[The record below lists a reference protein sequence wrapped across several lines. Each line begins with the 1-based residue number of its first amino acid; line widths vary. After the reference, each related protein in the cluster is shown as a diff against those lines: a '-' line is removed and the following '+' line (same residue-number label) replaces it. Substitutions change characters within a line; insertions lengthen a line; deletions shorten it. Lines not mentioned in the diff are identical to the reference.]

1 MAQKPLQLVN
11 GKITQVEATVTSAG
25 VADAGKVPALDSTGH
40 FDPTLMPPG
49 VGANVKLILASEN
62 IGAGKYVNIYDDAGT
77 TKVRLA
83 DNSNSREAHGFL
95 LDAVTSGNNA
105 TVYFEGT
112 NNDLSGLT
120 SGSRQFLATAGGVT
134 ATPPTFA
141 GGATISQLV
150 GTAISA
156 TEIDTD
162 IDDIVVLA

>member
-11 GKITQVEATVTSAG
+11 GKITQVEATVVSAG
-25 VADAGKVPALDSTGH
+25 AGDAGEVVALDSNGLL
-40 FDPTLMPPG
+40 DVSVMPVG
-49 VGANVKLILASEN
+49 VGPNVKVVLASEN
-62 IGAGKYVNIYDDAGT
+62 IGAGKYVNIYDNTGT
-77 TKVRLA
+77 PNVRLA

-120 SGSRQFLATAGGVT
+120 AGARQFLATAGGVT
-134 ATPPTFA
+134 ATPPTFL
-141 GGATISQLV
+141 GGAQISQLV

-156 TEIDTD
+156 TEVDTD
-162 IDDIVVLA
+162 IADIVVLA

>member
-11 GKITQVEATVTSAG
+11 GKITQVEATVVSAG
-25 VADAGKVPALDSTGH
+25 AGDAGEVVALDSSGKI
-40 FDPTLMPPG
+40 DVSVLPVG
-49 VGANVKLILASEN
+49 VGPNVKVILASEN
-62 IGAGKYVNIYDDAGT
+62 IGAGKYVNIFDNTGT
-77 TKVRLA
+77 PNVRLA

-95 LDAVTSGNNA
+95 LDAVVAAANA

-120 SGSRQFLATAGGVT
+120 AGARQFLATAGGVT

-150 GTAISA
+150 GSAISA

-162 IDDIVVLA
+162 IDDCIVLA

>member
-25 VADAGKVPALDSTGH
+25 AGDAGEVVALGSDGKIDVSVLPTGLG
-40 FDPTLMPPG
+40 P
-49 VGANVKLILASEN
+49 NVKLILASEN
-62 IGAGKYVNIYDDAGT
+62 IGAGKYVNIYDNAGT
-77 TKVRLA
+77 PNVRLA
-83 DNSNSREAHGFL
+83 DNSNGREAHGFL
-95 LDAVTSGNNA
+95 LDAVTAASNA

-120 SGSRQFLATAGGVT
+120 AGARQFLGTAGGVT